1 MIELGPHSLTLVNQ
15 DGDTHAVSVSIT
27 LNDAEAFT
35 FEDGHSI
42 DEFVG
47 HVVITGETFERTI
60 ECVGLN
66 SLELVGRLMM
76 LGEAY
81 LTRTCEVENL
91 TIFKTIPDD
100 VKFPTDIFR

>member
-1 MIELGPHSLTLVNQ
+1 MIELGPHSLTLVNEN
-15 DGDTHAVSVSIT
+15 GDTHAVSVSIT
-27 LNDAEAFT
+27 LNDAVAFT

-91 TIFKTIPDD
+91 TMYKVIEGDIKIA
-100 VKFPTDIFR
+100 TDMFR